1 MLPSDITLIRQQ
13 FAAVK
18 GQEAAFGAAFYA
30 QLFHDASHLRALFP
44 QDLAEQSRK
53 LMQVLGFA
61 VASLD
66 RVEALRPVVV
76 ELGCRHVAYGV
87 DATML
92 APVGQALLATLSDTF
107 GPGFDTDARA
117 AWLSAYSTLAAM
129 MAEGLDMARGRV
141 A

>member
-1 MLPSDITLIRQQ
+1 MLPSDIALIRRQ
-13 FAAVK
+13 FATVK

-30 QLFHDASHLRALFP
+30 RLFQDAPRLRVLFP
-44 QDLAEQSRK
+44 PDLADQSRK
-53 LMQVLGFA
+53 LMMTLGFA

-87 DATML
+87 DAGML
-92 APVGQALLATLSDTF
+92 APVGHALLATLADTF

-129 MAEGLDMARGRV
+129 MAEGLDAARNRV